1 MLEPCE
7 YITAWVTKYALTR
20 GIFKV
25 RGQVYPKRPK
35 LFEYK
40 PRKAAC
46 SHHLLAC
53 AYGTEWHRTEEA
65 ALARGNKLRELKIAA
80 LKRQLDILE
89 NMTFTIQDRTDE
101 R

>member
-1 MLEPCE
+1 MFEPCE

-40 PRKAAC
+40 PRKAAYN
-46 SHHLLAC
+46 HLMAY

>member
-1 MLEPCE
+1 MFEPCE

-25 RGQVYPKRPK
+25 RGMVPAKRLK

-40 PRKAAC
+40 PSKAIYAH
-46 SHHLLAC
+46 SRSR
-53 AYGTEWHRTEEA
+53 AYGSEWHRTEEA
-65 ALARGNKLRELKIAA
+65 ALARANDLRELKIAA
-80 LKRQLDILE
+80 LKRQLDRLE
-89 NMTFTIQDRTDE
+89 NMTFTIQDRTNE